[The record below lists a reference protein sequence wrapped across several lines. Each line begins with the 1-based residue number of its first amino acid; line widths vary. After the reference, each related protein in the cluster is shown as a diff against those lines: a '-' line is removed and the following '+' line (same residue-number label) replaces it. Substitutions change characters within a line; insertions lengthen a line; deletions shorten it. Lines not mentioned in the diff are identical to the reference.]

1 MKIKFKMLATCACT
15 ALCALS
21 FTACGKGTEGK
32 STLLGKPET
41 TTPVSY
47 EQFNSENYLNFKA
60 AAENFAATFAEYTY
74 ADYDKADNFAV
85 SPVSV
90 YMALSLAAECAAGET
105 RNEILNALGVSY
117 DELKENISLL
127 YRSLAIGHGVNSEI
141 ISELM
146 LTNSIWVDEG
156 TPFKQNCIDS
166 LSEYYNCYSYAADF
180 ANGNA
185 AANQAVRDFVKE
197 RTSGFI
203 DKDFQLSKE
212 TLFALINTLYLKAVW
227 NTEGK
232 VLHFT
237 DESYDFKNYDG
248 TTTATKLLQGN
259 YISGRA
265 YEEETF
271 SAFYTTTYGGGYKL
285 KFILPNDGYSV
296 DDVFTAENLQKVNSL
311 VYQSVDDENAIIY
324 ETRCLFPEYD
334 CSYDEDVKGILSKY
348 YGVEHLFASGCDFSS
363 LTYEDSFCDK
373 VQHVT
378 KLTVDEMGIEGAAVT
393 IIGGVGSAEPP
404 AYQFFYN
411 DFVLSGAFGF
421 IITDR
426 NDTTLF
432 SGVVKSV

>member
-1 MKIKFKMLATCACT
+1 MKIRFKALASCACT
-15 ALCALS
+15 VLCALS

-41 TTPVSY
+41 ITPVSY

-117 DELKENISLL
+117 SELKENISLL
-127 YRSLAIGHGVNSEI
+127 YRSLAIGRGVNSEI
-141 ISELM
+141 VGRLT
-146 LTNSIWVDEG
+146 LTNSIWVNED
-156 TPFKQNCIDS
+156 TPVKQPCIDA
-166 LSEYYNCYSYAADF
+166 LSDYYYCYSYAADF
-180 ANGNA
+180 ANDNA

-197 RTSGFI
+197 RTSGLI
-203 DKDFQLSKE
+203 DKDFQLSPE

-227 NTEGK
+227 NTDGK
-232 VLHFT
+232 GLDFT
-237 DESYDFKNYDG
+237 DKSYDFKNYDG

-265 YEEETF
+265 YEEEAF
-271 SAFYTTTYGGGYKL
+271 SAFYTTTYDGYKL

-334 CSYDEDVKGILSKY
+334 CSYDEEVKGILSKN
-348 YGVEHLFASGCDFSS
+348 YGVERLFAGGCDFSS
-363 LTYEDSFCDK
+363 LTDEDSFCNSVK
-373 VQHVT
+373 HVT

-393 IIGGVGSAEPP
+393 VMVYDTSIEPSEFD
-404 AYQFFYN
+404 YVFE
-411 DFVLSGAFGF
+411 DFVIDGTFGF
-421 IITDR
+421 IITDK

-432 SGVVKSV
+432 SGVVKSI